1 AGGVADMAGDPVGP
15 VPPSVHAAEFPVAL
29 SPGRETALLY
39 AWARLFEVR
48 DVVLRALEEARTSK
62 LIGSS
67 LEAHV
72 RLEAK
77 RKSYEWLEQYREELR
92 YVFIVSQVSLT
103 LLEEEAS
110 EDVRVRV
117 ERAAGEKCERCWNYS
132 VRVGEF
138 ARYPTVCERCVEAL
152 AEIEAE
158 GGAV

>member
-1 AGGVADMAGDPVGP
+1 M
-15 VPPSVHAAEFPVAL
+15 
-29 SPGRETALLY
+29 
-39 AWARLFEVR
+39 
-48 DVVLRALEEARTSK
+48 
-62 LIGSS
+62 
-67 LEAHV
+67 
-72 RLEAK
+72 
-77 RKSYEWLEQYREELR
+77 LEQYREELR

-103 LLEEEAS
+103 LLEEDAG